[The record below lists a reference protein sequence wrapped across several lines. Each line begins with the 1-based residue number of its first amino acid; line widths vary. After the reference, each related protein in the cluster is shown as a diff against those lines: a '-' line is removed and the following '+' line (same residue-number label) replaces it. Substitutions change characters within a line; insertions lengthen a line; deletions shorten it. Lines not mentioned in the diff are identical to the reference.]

1 MRFCDGCNNMYY
13 IKTKEEEE
21 NDSTKIVY
29 YCRNCGKEDENI
41 EQNYVVSSFNKSDN
55 LSDNSFV
62 NPFTKFDLT
71 IPRVNTIKCI
81 NPECKSHKDDSKSH
95 VLLIRTDEVNM
106 KYLYLCSICETK
118 WKSDIK

>member
-1 MRFCDGCNNMYY
+1 MRFCNGCNNMYY
-13 IKTKEEEE
+13 IKSKEEE
-21 NDSTKIVY
+21 NNNTTIVY

-62 NPFTKFDLT
+62 NPYTKYDLT

-81 NPECKSHKDDSKSH
+81 NPYCNSNKEDNSNNI
-95 VLLIRTDEVNM
+95 LLIRTNEVDM
-106 KYLYLCSICETK
+106 KYIYLCSICDTK

>member
-13 IKTKEEEE
+13 IKTKEEE
-21 NDSTKIVY
+21 NDNTKIVY

-62 NPFTKFDLT
+62 NPYTKYDLT

-81 NPECKSHKDDSKSH
+81 NPNCKSYTEDNNNHI
-95 VLLIRTDEVNM
+95 LLIRIDEVNM
-106 KYLYLCSICETK
+106 KYIYLCSICDTK
-118 WKSDIK
+118 WKSDVK

>member
-1 MRFCDGCNNMYY
+1 MRFCNGCNNMYY
-13 IKTKEEEE
+13 IKSKEEE
-21 NDSTKIVY
+21 NNNTTIVY

-62 NPFTKFDLT
+62 NPYTKYDLT

-81 NPECKSHKDDSKSH
+81 NPNCKSNKEDNSNNI
-95 VLLIRTDEVNM
+95 LLIRTNEVDM
-106 KYLYLCSICETK
+106 KYIYLCSICDTK

>member
-1 MRFCDGCNNMYY
+1 MRPLP
-13 IKTKEEEE
+13 E
-21 NDSTKIVY
+21 KIIFVI
-29 YCRNCGKEDENI
+29 GIQIMSPKKEDENI

-81 NPECKSHKDDSKSH
+81 NPEE
-95 VLLIRTDEVNM
+95 RTE
-106 KYLYLCSICETK
+106 K
-118 WKSDIK
+118 